1 MNRTEL
7 FDKLLN
13 HKYENQKGFRSL
25 LEISATKFGIKDRM
39 LVESILE
46 EMLERDLVQQTNYDQ
61 FSVMINYNGKQVI
74 ENYGSYSS
82 LLESE
87 KVSQKKA
94 QRSKMTPD
102 VIKIGIAIIFGIS
115 TAILGWLNYI
125 DNNKIDNQK
134 IEINELNK
142 RIDSLQTESEKRTTT
157 PYKKNA
163 VDSAKTKG

>member
-7 FDKLLN
+7 FNKLLN
-13 HKYENQKGFRSL
+13 HRHENQKGFCSL
-25 LEISATKFGIKDRM
+25 LDISDSEFGIKDRM

-74 ENYGSYSS
+74 ENHGSYSS

-125 DNNKIDNQK
+125 DNKKLDFQ
-134 IEINELNK
+134 ETELKKLNTT
-142 RIDSLQTESEKRTTT
+142 IDSLKIELKKRL
-157 PYKKNA
+157 
-163 VDSAKTKG
+163 